1 MEMLE
6 VNKAL
11 KPRIGFIGLGWIGLN
26 RMKLLRSQNI
36 IQIESL
42 SDIKEENL
50 STALY
55 LIPEAKRAGNLNEI
69 LLNKPAG
76 VIIATPNVYHA
87 EQAIH
92 CMEKGAA
99 VFCQKPLARTAH
111 EVRQIVE
118 TARLNNVLLGV
129 DFSYRYTEGI
139 QKIFEMSNRGA
150 LGKIFAVNLTF
161 HNAYGPDKNWFYD
174 PKLSGGGCV
183 IDLGIHL
190 IDLALWILN
199 FPTIVKVSSSLFSL
213 GEKIKSTTGT
223 VEDYAIANLETENG
237 TSISLSCSWNLQA
250 GQDAQIEATFYG
262 TQGGASFRNVN
273 GSFYDFEAYR
283 FYSKT
288 KREIIATPPD
298 DWGGRASLEWAKRLI
313 KGERFNKDAYQFIKV
328 AEVIDR
334 IYKR

>member
-1 MEMLE
+1 
-6 VNKAL
+6 
-11 KPRIGFIGLGWIGLN
+11 
-26 RMKLLRSQNI
+26 
-36 IQIESL
+36 
-42 SDIKEENL
+42 
-50 STALY
+50 
-55 LIPEAKRAGNLNEI
+55 LNEI

-298 DWGGRASLEWAKRLI
+298 D
-313 KGERFNKDAYQFIKV
+313 
-328 AEVIDR
+328 
-334 IYKR
+334 